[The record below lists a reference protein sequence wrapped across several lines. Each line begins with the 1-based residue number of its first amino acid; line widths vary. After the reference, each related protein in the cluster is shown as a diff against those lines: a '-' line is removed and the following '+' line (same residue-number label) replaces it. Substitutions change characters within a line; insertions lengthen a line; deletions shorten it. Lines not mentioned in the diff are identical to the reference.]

1 MNSDVIEAFRAT
13 NEKNEK
19 LADYLFRKG
28 VEPEEL
34 TMEMLKNAEEELKM
48 AQTTNQTAVTTK
60 QAAEAAAIP
69 QANMSERF
77 MQKVIHEFSGSV
89 GEFQITDY
97 QRQLIQG
104 YFIGVDRALKT
115 AEAERIRKNERNSN
129 HDYDNK
135 VPVTWANVN
144 MADLSLDVVHYARLG
159 LDTMQAN
166 FITPIPYLNNKT
178 NLYDVNLMLG
188 YNGIKYIAEKFALDP
203 PRSVTIELVYQS
215 DNFRPYKKGR
225 GNDVEGY
232 DFEITNPFERGKIVG
247 GFGYIEYSDARK
259 NELVIMS
266 MKDIEKRKP
275 QYASPNFWGGGTR
288 KEWQTVNGKRQQVEV
303 EVEGWLDEMCRKTL
317 IREVYSPKHILLDPR
332 KVDENYQYMRQREA
346 QLQAA
351 QDDMQAVINVTANA
365 TPIEE
370 TAAVIAPPVPPAR
383 AIPAAQAEPEP
394 IPAPVPSRSQTKAQA
409 PVKQTPVD
417 AAPAMEPAP
426 PMESMSPPPPA
437 MQTAAATPQSDDLY
451 AGMDF

>member
-1 MNSDVIEAFRAT
+1 MTQAST
-13 NEKNEK
+13 
-19 LADYLFRKG
+19 
-28 VEPEEL
+28 
-34 TMEMLKNAEEELKM
+34 
-48 AQTTNQTAVTTK
+48 QTAK
-60 QAAEAAAIP
+60 AATIP

-77 MQKVIHEFSGSV
+77 MNKVLQEFSGSV

-115 AEAERIRKNERNSN
+115 AESERIRKNERNNN
-129 HDYDNK
+129 HEYDNK

-144 MADLSLDVVHYARLG
+144 MADLALDVVHYARLG

-178 NLYDVNLMLG
+178 NQYDVNLMLG
-188 YNGIKYIAEKFALDP
+188 YNGIKYIAEKYALEP
-203 PRSVTIELVYQS
+203 PRAVTIELVYQS
-215 DNFRPYKKGR
+215 DNFRPYKRGR
-225 GNDVEGY
+225 DNDVEGY
-232 DFEITNPFERGKIVG
+232 DFEITNPFDRGKIVG

-275 QYASPNFWGGGTR
+275 PYASPNFWGGGTR

-303 EVEGWLDEMCRKTL
+303 EVEGWFDEMCRKTL

-351 QDDMQAVINVTANA
+351 QDDMREIINVTAN
-365 TPIEE
+365 TVPIEE
-370 TAAVIAPPVPPAR
+370 AAAQIAAPASLMQEPSVAAPARKTEPVP
-383 AIPAAQAEPEP
+383 IPRPRNQTP
-394 IPAPVPSRSQTKAQA
+394 I
-409 PVKQTPVD
+409 KQTPVTPEP
-417 AAPAMEPAP
+417 AQEPPVSPAMNDMTQAP
-426 PMESMSPPPPA
+426 P
-437 MQTAAATPQSDDLY
+437 AALPDVSTPTDGGMY
-451 AGMDF
+451 AGMAF

>member
-1 MNSDVIEAFRAT
+1 MTQAST
-13 NEKNEK
+13 
-19 LADYLFRKG
+19 
-28 VEPEEL
+28 
-34 TMEMLKNAEEELKM
+34 
-48 AQTTNQTAVTTK
+48 QTAK
-60 QAAEAAAIP
+60 AATIP

-77 MQKVIHEFSGSV
+77 MNKVLQEFSGSV

-115 AEAERIRKNERNSN
+115 AESERIRKNERNNN
-129 HDYDNK
+129 HEYDNK

-144 MADLSLDVVHYARLG
+144 MADLALDVVHYARLG

-178 NLYDVNLMLG
+178 NQYDVNLMLG
-188 YNGIKYIAEKFALDP
+188 YNGIKYIAEKYALEP
-203 PRSVTIELVYQS
+203 PRAVTIELVYQS
-215 DNFRPYKKGR
+215 DNFRPYKRGR
-225 GNDVEGY
+225 DNDVEGY
-232 DFEITNPFERGKIVG
+232 DFEITNPFDRGKIVG

-275 QYASPNFWGGGTR
+275 PYASPNFWGGGTR

-303 EVEGWLDEMCRKTL
+303 EVEGWFDEMCRKTL

-351 QDDMQAVINVTANA
+351 QDDMREIINVTAN
-365 TPIEE
+365 TVPIEE
-370 TAAVIAPPVPPAR
+370 AAAQIAAPASLMQEPSVAAPARKTEPVPIPRPRNQTPIKQTPVTPEPAQEPPVSPAMNDMTQ
-383 AIPAAQAEPEP
+383 APPAAQAAMS
-394 IPAPVPSRSQTKAQA
+394 APT
-409 PVKQTPVD
+409 D
-417 AAPAMEPAP
+417 GGM
-426 PMESMSPPPPA
+426 
-437 MQTAAATPQSDDLY
+437 Y
-451 AGMDF
+451 AGMAF